1 MARREGAGAGG
12 KELEG
17 AGRELDQERRSRR
30 VAAWPEGKEH
40 GQDGR
45 SFARKEGAGVK
56 REGARGK
63 KQGQEGR
70 IRDRRGASES
80 R

>member
-1 MARREGAGAGG
+1 MTTREGAGG
-12 KELEG
+12 KELGKKGRSRGRREG

-40 GQDGR
+40 GQDGK
-45 SFARKEGAGVK
+45 SFARKEGAGFK

-63 KQGQEGR
+63 KQG
-70 IRDRRGASES
+70 
-80 R
+80 